1 MDQIQ
6 PYLDYFA
13 GHPVWALIIIF
24 LIAFGEA
31 LLVIG
36 LFVPSTAVLV
46 GAGTLVGAGKLPFW
60 PVMAATI
67 IGCILGDQ
75 VSYWAGRIYGDRLRT
90 LWPLNRYPHLLAK
103 GEEFFKKNGGK
114 SIALGRFVPGV
125 KAVVPGIAGMFGMN
139 QGFFLAVNISS
150 GIVWGFAH
158 VFPGVLLGQALSLAG
173 ELSGRLLF
181 VLLILLSVLAVA
193 GWLIRLLAASIT
205 PYRKA
210 LQGRIANWAQGH
222 SSPFMQR
229 FASAIAPENPSSM
242 LVVLLIVGLILA
254 LVTLADI
261 VSGLMLRHAVGNFD
275 LTLNNLFSE
284 LRSAPGDE
292 LMERI
297 TMMGDEIVL
306 WATGAAVLAWLA
318 YQKAWRPAIA
328 AGVTFIVA
336 RLIVLVAS
344 FSFSA
349 PSNVA
354 NPLAF
359 RFPSEHA
366 LLAGV
371 VFGVIAVLCSH
382 TMARWT
388 QAIVAA
394 SAAIIVIAI
403 SYTRLYLGVNWF
415 SDVGGG
421 LLVALI
427 LTSVFGVALAT
438 MKRLQIKPLGMLGV
452 SAVVFLLAGGL
463 HINSNFAASEV
474 AYAPQDKMISYSL
487 ADWSNTNWAKLP
499 ARRIDIAGKTKE
511 IFIIQWIG
519 SIDQLRAVVEKQ
531 NYKTFDIWSLRDS
544 ILYLNPHAP
553 LDTLAPRPATHEG
566 LKAKLTAVLPIADKV
581 PARLTLRAFQSNAIA
596 KDKGEQRV
604 YLLSLT
610 HETLH
615 SQFNMFALPMGE
627 QASIEEAKKLIEALK
642 SDPTIEVLGEKQL
655 GGLPVAIL
663 KPKPQ

>member
-13 GHPVWALIIIF
+13 QHPDWALIIIF

-60 PVMAATI
+60 PVIVATI
-67 IGCILGDQ
+67 LGCIIGDQ
-75 VSYWAGRIYGDRLRT
+75 VSYWAGRLFGERLKT
-90 LWPLNRYPHLLAK
+90 FWPLNRYPHLVAK

-125 KAVVPGIAGMFGMN
+125 KAVVPGIAGMFGMS
-139 QGFFLAVNISS
+139 QMYFLTVNVSS

-158 VFPGVLLGQALSLAG
+158 VLPGVLLGQALSLAG

-181 VLLILLSVLAVA
+181 VLLILLVVLAVA
-193 GWLIRLLAASIT
+193 GWFIRLLAASLT
-205 PYRKA
+205 PYRLA
-210 LQGRIANWAQGH
+210 TQGRIANWANGR
-222 SSPFMQR
+222 SSPFMHR
-229 FASAIAPENPSSM
+229 FASAIAPENPKSM
-242 LVVLLIVGLILA
+242 LVVMLIIGLVLAVIALIDIL
-254 LVTLADI
+254 
-261 VSGLMLRHAVGNFD
+261 SGLFLRHAVGDFD

-284 LRSAPGDE
+284 LRSPPGDE
-292 LMERI
+292 LMERL
-297 TMMGDEIVL
+297 TMFGDEIVL
-306 WATGAAVLAWLA
+306 WVTSAAVIAWLA

-328 AGVTFIVA
+328 VGVTLVVA
-336 RLIVLVAS
+336 RLIVLLAS

-349 PSNVA
+349 PSA
-354 NPLAF
+354 LAMPSAF

-388 QAIVAA
+388 QALVAA
-394 SAAIIVIAI
+394 TAAIIVIAI

-421 LLVALI
+421 LLIALI
-427 LTSVFGVALAT
+427 LSSIFGVALAT
-438 MKRLQIKPLGMLGV
+438 MHHLRIKPFGMLAV
-452 SAVVFLLAGGL
+452 SSAAFLLAGGL
-463 HINSNFAASEV
+463 HINTNFPASEL
-474 AYAPQDKMISYSL
+474 AYAPKDKMITYPL
-487 ADWSNTNWAKLP
+487 ADWSNTSWSKLP

-511 IFIIQWIG
+511 LFIVQWIG
-519 SIDQLRAVVEKQ
+519 SIEALKAAVEKQ
-531 NYKTFDIWSLRDS
+531 KYKSFGIWTLRDS
-544 ILYLNPHAP
+544 LLYLDPHAP

-566 LKAKLTAVLPIADKV
+566 LKAKLTAVLPVTDKV
-581 PARLTLRAFQSNAIA
+581 PARLTLRAFQSNVLA
-596 KDKGEQRV
+596 KDAAEQRV
-604 YLLSLT
+604 YLVSLT

-627 QASIEEAKKLIEALK
+627 QASADEAKQFETALR
-642 SDPTIEVLGEKQL
+642 SDPSIEVLGEKQV
-655 GGLPVAIL
+655 GGSSVVIM
-663 KPKPQ
+663 KPKS

>member
-13 GHPVWALIIIF
+13 QHPDWALIVIF

-46 GAGTLVGAGKLPFW
+46 GAGTLVGAGKLHFW
-60 PVMAATI
+60 PVIIATI
-67 IGCILGDQ
+67 LGCIIGDQ
-75 VSYWAGRIYGDRLRT
+75 VSYWAGRLFGERLKT
-90 LWPLNRYPHLLAK
+90 FWPLNHYPHLVAK

-139 QGFFLAVNISS
+139 QMFFLAVNVSS
-150 GIVWGFAH
+150 GIVWAFAH
-158 VFPGVLLGQALSLAG
+158 VLPGVLLGQALSLAG

-181 VLLILLSVLAVA
+181 VLLILLTVLAVA
-193 GWLIRLLAASIT
+193 GWLIRVLAASVT
-205 PYRKA
+205 PYRLA
-210 LQGRIANWAQGH
+210 IQGRIANWALRS
-222 SSPFMQR
+222 SSPVMHR
-229 FASAIAPENPSSM
+229 FASAITPENPKSM
-242 LVVLLIVGLILA
+242 LVVMLIIGLILA
-254 LVTLADI
+254 VVALADI
-261 VSGLMLRHAVGNFD
+261 VSGLFLRHAVGNFD

-284 LRSAPGDE
+284 LRSPPGDE
-292 LMERI
+292 LMERL
-297 TMMGDEIVL
+297 TMFGDEFVL
-306 WATGAAVLAWLA
+306 WATATAIIAWLA
-318 YQKAWRPAIA
+318 YQRAWRPAVA
-328 AGVTFIVA
+328 AGATFVVA
-336 RLIVLVAS
+336 RLIVLLAS
-344 FSFSA
+344 FSFSSPNLA
-349 PSNVA
+349 IPS
-354 NPLAF
+354 AF

-388 QAIVAA
+388 QALVAA
-394 SAAIIVIAI
+394 TAAIIVIVI

-427 LTSVFGVALAT
+427 LTSIFGVALAT
-438 MKRLQIKPLGMLGV
+438 MHHLRIKPLGLLGV
-452 SAVVFLLAGGL
+452 SLVTFLVAGGL
-463 HINSNFAASEV
+463 HINTNFAASEL
-474 AYAPQDKMISYSL
+474 AYAPQDKMISYPL
-487 ADWSNTNWAKLP
+487 ADWSNTNWSKLP
-499 ARRIDIAGKTKE
+499 ARRIDISGKTKE
-511 IFIIQWIG
+511 LFIIQWIG
-519 SIDQLRAVVEKQ
+519 SIDSLKAAIEKQ
-531 NYKTFDIWSLRDS
+531 KYRSFEIWTLRDS
-544 ILYLNPHAP
+544 LLYLDPHAP

-581 PARLTLRAFQSNAIA
+581 PARLTLRAFQSNVLA
-596 KDKGEQRV
+596 KDAGDQRV
-604 YLLSLT
+604 YLVSLT

-627 QASIEEAKKLIEALK
+627 QASVDEAKLLETALK
-642 SDPTIEVLGEKQL
+642 SDPSIEVLGEKQV
-655 GGLPVAIL
+655 GGSPVIIM
-663 KPKPQ
+663 KPKP

>member
-13 GHPVWALIIIF
+13 QHPDWALIVIF

-60 PVMAATI
+60 PVIVATI
-67 IGCILGDQ
+67 LGCIIGDQ
-75 VSYWAGRIYGDRLRT
+75 VSYWAGRLFGERLKT
-90 LWPLNRYPHLLAK
+90 FWPLNRYPHLVAK

-139 QGFFLAVNISS
+139 QIFFLVVNVTS

-158 VFPGVLLGQALSLAG
+158 VMPGVLLGQALSLAG

-181 VLLILLSVLAVA
+181 VLLILLVVLAVA
-193 GWLIRLLAASIT
+193 GWLIRVLAASLT
-205 PYRKA
+205 PYRLA
-210 LQGRIANWAQGH
+210 AQGH
-222 SSPFMQR
+222 IAHWANKQTSPIMHR
-229 FASAIAPENPSSM
+229 FASAIAPENPRSM
-242 LVVLLIVGLILA
+242 LVVMLIIGFVLAVIALI
-254 LVTLADI
+254 DI
-261 VSGLMLRHAVGNFD
+261 LSGLFLRHAVGNFD

-284 LRSAPGDE
+284 LRSPPGDE
-292 LMERI
+292 LMERL
-297 TMMGDEIVL
+297 TMFGDELVL
-306 WATGAAVLAWLA
+306 WTTIAAVIGWLA

-336 RLIVLVAS
+336 RLIVLLAS
-344 FSFSA
+344 FSFSVPNA
-349 PSNVA
+349 TTMPSA
-354 NPLAF
+354 Y

-388 QAIVAA
+388 QALVAA
-394 SAAIIVIAI
+394 TAAIIVIAI

-421 LLVALI
+421 LLIALI
-427 LTSVFGVALAT
+427 LTSTFGVALAT
-438 MKRLQIKPLGMLGV
+438 MRHLHIKPLGMLAV
-452 SAVVFLLAGGL
+452 SSLAFLLAGGL
-463 HINSNFAASEV
+463 HINTNFAASEL
-474 AYAPQDKMISYSL
+474 AYAPQDKMITYPL
-487 ADWSNTNWAKLP
+487 LDWSNTNWSKLP
-499 ARRIDIAGKTKE
+499 ARRIDIAGKPKE
-511 IFIIQWIG
+511 LFIIQWIG
-519 SIDQLRAVVEKQ
+519 SIDSLKAAVEKQ
-531 NYKTFDIWSLRDS
+531 KYKSFGTWSLRDS
-544 ILYLNPHAP
+544 LLYLDPHAP
-553 LDTLAPRPATHEG
+553 LETLAPRPATHEG
-566 LKAKLTAVLPIADKV
+566 LKAKLTAVLPIVDKV
-581 PARLTLRAFQSNAIA
+581 PARLTLRAFQSNALA
-596 KDKGEQRV
+596 KDAGEQRV
-604 YLLSLT
+604 YLVSLT

-627 QASIEEAKKLIEALK
+627 QASIDEAKAFETALK
-642 SDPTIEVLGEKQL
+642 SDPSIEVLGEKQL
-655 GGLPVAIL
+655 GGSAVVIL
-663 KPKPQ
+663 KPKS